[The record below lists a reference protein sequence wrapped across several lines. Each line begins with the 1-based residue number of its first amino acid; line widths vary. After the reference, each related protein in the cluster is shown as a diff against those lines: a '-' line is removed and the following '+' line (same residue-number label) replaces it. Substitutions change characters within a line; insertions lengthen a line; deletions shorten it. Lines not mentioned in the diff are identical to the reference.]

1 MYYRTVELSIR
12 RRDERQALFLE
23 LGKFIGI
30 LFASIIGMFCIAVVL
45 AVIFGK
51 TGWLRLPE
59 ETPEQI
65 ARREALQG
73 RADLRAKALALGA
86 VGNSFLGMPLG
97 LLIAVL
103 SKRRARSRND
113 SNEPPDPTG
122 VERKPRETE
131 RES

>member
-1 MYYRTVELSIR
+1 MKG
-12 RRDERQALFLE
+12 DALFLE
-23 LGKFIGI
+23 FVKFIGI
-30 LFASIIGMFCIAVVL
+30 LYAGIIGVFCIAVVL

-51 TGWLRLPE
+51 TGWIRLPE

-73 RADLRAKALALGA
+73 MADLRAKALALGA
-86 VGNSFLGMPLG
+86 IGNSYLGMPLG
-97 LLIAVL
+97 LLIAAL

-113 SNEPPDPTG
+113 SNEPPDSTG
-122 VERKPRETE
+122 VERKPRGTE